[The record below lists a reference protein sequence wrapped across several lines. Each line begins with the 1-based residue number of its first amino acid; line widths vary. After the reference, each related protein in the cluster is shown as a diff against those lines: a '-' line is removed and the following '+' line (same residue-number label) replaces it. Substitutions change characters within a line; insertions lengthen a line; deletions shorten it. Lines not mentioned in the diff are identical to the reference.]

1 MTTDISLYNSIPG
14 LTDLSDYNIDNG
26 SYLTSL
32 KGCNNNEK
40 DVILLACNDIT
51 ENNLFLNGLNQNII
65 IFYELFESL
74 GYSCYLIQHS
84 NSPSDKDKY
93 LNKYKVILPDNI
105 IRNPLPIKWYI
116 EIGMSLDAVTRSYI
130 RSIGAKIVKIYLGN
144 ILNIDIETIQ
154 NYKSMMFGHH
164 IVGEIDDVWMS
175 PHYKQ
180 NLEYGTVLNQL
191 PVTKGKIVPYVWD
204 PCFINYYGTKSYEW
218 KPLDNWCKYDIII
231 MDPNISFQKASLY
244 SLLLAEAYHKK
255 YPEWLGNVIIV
266 NGDRLNLNSNSKNF
280 ILENLSLFKE
290 KRIKLFG
297 RKSIHTVL
305 SENPSAIFITCQ
317 WNNAFNYMTF
327 ELMYCG
333 FPIVHNSDGWESF
346 GYNYSINKWDEA
358 IETLHNALKDH
369 NQNKHIYKVHTNN
382 LLWKHSIYNPDIQ
395 KDWKQILST

>member
-1 MTTDISLYNSIPG
+1 MTTNISLYNSIPG
-14 LTDLSDYNIDNG
+14 LTDLSDYIIDNG

-32 KGCNNNEK
+32 KGCNKNEK

-84 NSPSDKDKY
+84 NSSSDKDKY

-191 PVTKGKIVPYVWD
+191 LVTKGKIVPYVWD
-204 PCFINYYGTKSYEW
+204 SCFINYYGTKSYEW
-218 KPLDNWCKYDIII
+218 KPLDNWCKYDIVI

-255 YPEWLGNVIIV
+255 YPEWLGNVIII

-305 SENPSAIFITCQ
+305 SENPSATFITCQ

-333 FPIVHNSDGWESF
+333 FPIVHNSDGWEAF

-358 IETLHNALKDH
+358 IETLHNALKNH

>member
-14 LTDLSDYNIDNG
+14 LTELSDYNIDNG

-32 KGCNNNEK
+32 KEYNKNEK

-84 NSPSDKDKY
+84 TSSSDKDKY

-191 PVTKGKIVPYVWD
+191 PITKGKIVPYVWD

-218 KPLDNWCKYDIII
+218 KPLDNWCKYDIVI

-255 YPEWLGNVIIV
+255 YPEWLGNVIII

-280 ILENLSLFKE
+280 ILENLSLFKQ

-305 SENPSAIFITCQ
+305 SENPSATFITCQ

-333 FPIVHNSDGWESF
+333 FPIVHNSDGWEAF

-358 IETLHNALKDH
+358 IETLHNALKNH

>member
-154 NYKSMMFGHH
+154 NYKSMMFG
-164 IVGEIDDVWMS
+164 
-175 PHYKQ
+175 
-180 NLEYGTVLNQL
+180 
-191 PVTKGKIVPYVWD
+191 
-204 PCFINYYGTKSYEW
+204 
-218 KPLDNWCKYDIII
+218 
-231 MDPNISFQKASLY
+231 
-244 SLLLAEAYHKK
+244 
-255 YPEWLGNVIIV
+255 
-266 NGDRLNLNSNSKNF
+266 
-280 ILENLSLFKE
+280 
-290 KRIKLFG
+290 
-297 RKSIHTVL
+297 
-305 SENPSAIFITCQ
+305 
-317 WNNAFNYMTF
+317 
-327 ELMYCG
+327 
-333 FPIVHNSDGWESF
+333 
-346 GYNYSINKWDEA
+346 
-358 IETLHNALKDH
+358 
-369 NQNKHIYKVHTNN
+369 
-382 LLWKHSIYNPDIQ
+382 
-395 KDWKQILST
+395 

>member
-191 PVTKGKIVPYVWD
+191 PVSKGKIVPYVWD